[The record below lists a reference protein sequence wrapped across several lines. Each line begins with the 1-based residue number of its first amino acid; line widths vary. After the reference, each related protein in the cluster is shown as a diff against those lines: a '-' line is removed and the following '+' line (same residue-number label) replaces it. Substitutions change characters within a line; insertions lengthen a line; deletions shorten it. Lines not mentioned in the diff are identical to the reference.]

1 MATTPDSLPDIPTAA
16 SRPQAE
22 SCRAPGAARARLWTR
37 LLQPSL
43 FDVLLLAVPLW
54 FFGLAEGGIRL
65 LLVDGDTGWHIR
77 TGEWILANRSFVHH
91 DLFSF
96 SKAGE
101 PWFAWEWLAD
111 VILALLHSSGGL
123 QAVALFGLVVGTL
136 FCGVVFRMMVWR
148 GANFWVA
155 LPLAFAAFTA
165 ATLHLLARP
174 HIFTMLFVPLAAW
187 WIQADLRRPSPWIWL
202 LAPFTILWT
211 NLHGGGLALVSLLG
225 LASAGLAAESVFGQR
240 QWGQA
245 LRYAALTAACLAA
258 SLVNP
263 YGWKLHAHTL
273 DYLRADHIRNIVG
286 EFRSPSFRGEPMLH
300 YELVLLAACAVS
312 GLLLARR
319 RFVAPFWILFWAHAS
334 LQSARHI
341 PLFVAV
347 ALPFVAGELQQLWDA
362 WAARG
367 GRRSTL
373 AVLTELAEGF
383 GRDLRRMTP
392 WPAVVLGLAV
402 AGVLPLPRIDDF
414 PGEHFPAGMVRK
426 HGALMQ
432 EARIL
437 TKDQWADYLIYRLHP
452 RVKVFFD
459 GRSDFYGKDLAM
471 EYLGMMEGR
480 HDWRELLEKYR
491 FDTVLLPPG
500 VPLASLLKISP
511 EWTVVDDDGAAVLFR
526 RKPRTEAALR
536 QRVFAGCSNCP
547 ASAPNEIP

>member
-1 MATTPDSLPDIPTAA
+1 
-16 SRPQAE
+16 
-22 SCRAPGAARARLWTR
+22 
-37 LLQPSL
+37 
-43 FDVLLLAVPLW
+43 
-54 FFGLAEGGIRL
+54 
-65 LLVDGDTGWHIR
+65 
-77 TGEWILANRSFVHH
+77 
-91 DLFSF
+91 
-96 SKAGE
+96 
-101 PWFAWEWLAD
+101 
-111 VILALLHSSGGL
+111 
-123 QAVALFGLVVGTL
+123 
-136 FCGVVFRMMVWR
+136 
-148 GANFWVA
+148 
-155 LPLAFAAFTA
+155 
-165 ATLHLLARP
+165 
-174 HIFTMLFVPLAAW
+174 
-187 WIQADLRRPSPWIWL
+187 
-202 LAPFTILWT
+202 
-211 NLHGGGLALVSLLG
+211 
-225 LASAGLAAESVFGQR
+225 
-240 QWGQA
+240 
-245 LRYAALTAACLAA
+245 
-258 SLVNP
+258 VNP

-373 AVLTELAEGF
+373 GVLTELAEGF

>member
-1 MATTPDSLPDIPTAA
+1 
-16 SRPQAE
+16 
-22 SCRAPGAARARLWTR
+22 
-37 LLQPSL
+37 
-43 FDVLLLAVPLW
+43 
-54 FFGLAEGGIRL
+54 
-65 LLVDGDTGWHIR
+65 
-77 TGEWILANRSFVHH
+77 
-91 DLFSF
+91 
-96 SKAGE
+96 
-101 PWFAWEWLAD
+101 
-111 VILALLHSSGGL
+111 
-123 QAVALFGLVVGTL
+123 
-136 FCGVVFRMMVWR
+136 
-148 GANFWVA
+148 
-155 LPLAFAAFTA
+155 
-165 ATLHLLARP
+165 
-174 HIFTMLFVPLAAW
+174 
-187 WIQADLRRPSPWIWL
+187 
-202 LAPFTILWT
+202 
-211 NLHGGGLALVSLLG
+211 
-225 LASAGLAAESVFGQR
+225 
-240 QWGQA
+240 
-245 LRYAALTAACLAA
+245 
-258 SLVNP
+258 
-263 YGWKLHAHTL
+263 
-273 DYLRADHIRNIVG
+273 
-286 EFRSPSFRGEPMLH
+286 MLH

-373 AVLTELAEGF
+373 GVLTELAEGF